1 MVDLHNTISV
11 FQDRLSTLLSLYT
24 ATRKENQQL
33 KGIIENQK
41 KIQQTL
47 ELKIK
52 ETEGQLAAAMMNKG
66 GNMDPI
72 EKAKWVKKIDKFI
85 KEIDHG
91 IKNLTP

>member
-1 MVDLHNTISV
+1 
-11 FQDRLSTLLSLYT
+11 
-24 ATRKENQQL
+24 
-33 KGIIENQK
+33 
-41 KIQQTL
+41 
-47 ELKIK
+47 
-52 ETEGQLAAAMMNKG
+52 MMNKG